1 MLSTNN
7 DFYFRTLLRY
17 VRSSSV
23 ESYKEKVLINYLTLM
38 LSWFYEYEYWMINT
52 QFTQNWDS
60 NTFEFSNNSNIQ
72 ILLYKELCQDP
83 LKP

>member
-1 MLSTNN
+1 
-7 DFYFRTLLRY
+7 
-17 VRSSSV
+17 
-23 ESYKEKVLINYLTLM
+23 M